1 MINDY
6 IKYALIKEESRN
18 TYEDLEAVIREKV
31 KGGEFKKLSAS
42 EAFSYFTGISVPIM
56 EKAINQFGITE
67 LEKHIYSLHISLA
80 KRKKL
85 EVLLSLYNEIYSTET
100 IKRFNVNS
108 PDKIADFLYSKIG
121 TSQNEN
127 FYVIYLDA
135 KCNMLG
141 TELLFTGGCNQC
153 VVDLPAL
160 FKKALVNGAVNI
172 IIAHNHPSGDPSP
185 SHEDTNITK
194 TIKTAGDLLKVNLLD
209 HVIIGSYRSY
219 YSFKENGVI

>member
-153 VVDLPAL
+153 VVDLPSL
-160 FKKALVNGAVNI
+160 FKKALVNGAVNV

-185 SHEDTNITK
+185 SLEDSNITK
-194 TIKTAGDLLKVNLLD
+194 AVKVAGDLLKINLLD
-209 HVIIGSYRSY
+209 HVIVGSYQSY
-219 YSFKENGVI
+219 YSFKENGRI